1 MPKLAE
7 YLTVGEIMS
16 RWPATIGVFLRYRMN
31 CVGCPI
37 SGFHTL
43 VDACDE
49 HELDLDAVL
58 AALNE
63 AALLPVPA

>member
-7 YLTVGEIMS
+7 HLTVGEIMS
-16 RWPATIGVFLRYRMN
+16 RWPATIGVFLRYRMS

-43 VDACDE
+43 VDACEE
-49 HELDLDAVL
+49 HELDVDAVL
-58 AALNE
+58 VAMKE
-63 AALLPVPA
+63 AAESRVSA

>member
-1 MPKLAE
+1 MPKLGE
-7 YLTVGEIMS
+7 HLTVGEIMS
-16 RWPATIGVFLRYRMN
+16 CWPATIGVFLRYRMG

-43 VDACDE
+43 VDACEE

-58 AALNE
+58 AAMRE
-63 AALLPVPA
+63 AAGLPPPA

>member
-7 YLTVGEIMS
+7 HLTVGEIMS
-16 RWPATIGVFLRYRMN
+16 HWPATIGVFLRYRMS

-37 SGFHTL
+37 SSFHTL
-43 VDACDE
+43 VDACEE

-58 AALNE
+58 AAMKE
-63 AALLPVPA
+63 VAGLPAPN